1 MAEKFKWF
9 RSDYK
14 LVKAKFEWNV
24 QVPFLQISNRS
35 TGETLKSP
43 LFPTPEIPNRKWAL
57 EVLDKKTEI
66 AILVSQYDSDIEIEN
81 FGQPFL
87 VKMSILNKSG
97 TKVLQQMFS
106 SAQMFSWTYY
116 MKEKFNLSKEQI
128 IQSDCQQSDGSLT
141 FCWKIFTHVK
151 NESADP
157 AVLAIDCGGGLSS
170 QFEELFDD
178 MSLSDVIL
186 NVRGREFP
194 AHKLILS
201 ARSKYFAAM
210 FKHPMK
216 EQSTNQI
223 KMEDIDPDVFQAL
236 LRFIYTGRVRTA
248 TMETMAANLFIA
260 ADKYLLNELKNECEN
275 YFRHH
280 MSPDNCVVLVFH
292 GDLVNPSEPLKK
304 AAKFLRCFPN
314 EVMAT
319 ERWKKMKQ
327 ENPVLLCEIQ
337 QFVLCLK

>member
-1 MAEKFKWF
+1 
-9 RSDYK
+9 
-14 LVKAKFEWNV
+14 
-24 QVPFLQISNRS
+24 
-35 TGETLKSP
+35 
-43 LFPTPEIPNRKWAL
+43 
-57 EVLDKKTEI
+57 
-66 AILVSQYDSDIEIEN
+66 
-81 FGQPFL
+81 
-87 VKMSILNKSG
+87 
-97 TKVLQQMFS
+97 
-106 SAQMFSWTYY
+106 
-116 MKEKFNLSKEQI
+116 
-128 IQSDCQQSDGSLT
+128 
-141 FCWKIFTHVK
+141 VK

-319 ERWKKMKQ
+319 DGWKKMKQ